1 MISSPAHTIL
11 YSYRIQIYHLLTHIV
26 RAKELKISDAANKAA
41 RYCQDEAPVRYE
53 EEEEQ
58 PQVVSLVDSYNVM
71 PVRADILLT
80 R

>member
-1 MISSPAHTIL
+1 M
-11 YSYRIQIYHLLTHIV
+11 
-26 RAKELKISDAANKAA
+26 KISDAANKAA